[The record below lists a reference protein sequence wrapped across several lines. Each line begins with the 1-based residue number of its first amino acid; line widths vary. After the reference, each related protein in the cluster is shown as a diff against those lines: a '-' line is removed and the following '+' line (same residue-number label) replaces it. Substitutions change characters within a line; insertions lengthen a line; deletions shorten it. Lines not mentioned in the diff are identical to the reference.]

1 MGDEGGGVK
10 RFELHR
16 CQVTSGGSSCS
27 GMQQLTVHARIEITL
42 LYVRAMYAHCMCNS
56 SNMGRLER
64 NIYCAWNCEALEHL
78 KLCLHDWNFEKIL

>member
-1 MGDEGGGVK
+1 MREGRVK

-27 GMQQLTVHARIEITL
+27 GMQQLYVHVRIEITL
-42 LYVRAMYAHCMCNS
+42 LYVRGMGNNS
-56 SNMGRLER
+56 DTGHLER
-64 NIYCAWNCEALEHL
+64 NIYRAWNCEALEHL